1 VIPFTPDA
9 AAAEVYVDCNA
20 RFHAATCK
28 ASGARRLVRML
39 GTLWSGIPPL
49 TLTALSDRM
58 RNSHREHRAIVEW
71 LLVRDADGAATTNI
85 LEEHI
90 RNAGEELASELAR
103 HEDESGKQQGTP
115 GHGSRT

>member
-1 VIPFTPDA
+1 VIPFTLD
-9 AAAEVYVDCNA
+9 AAAEVYVDCDA
-20 RFHAATCK
+20 RFHAATCE

-49 TLTALSDRM
+49 TLTTLSDRM
-58 RNSHREHRAIVEW
+58 RNSHREHRAIVER
-71 LLVRDADGAATTNI
+71 LLVRDADGAATTT

>member
-1 VIPFTPDA
+1 MIPFTPD
-9 AAAEVYVDCNA
+9 AAEVYVDCNA

-58 RNSHREHRAIVEW
+58 RNSHREHRAIVER

>member
-1 VIPFTPDA
+1 MLPPRST
-9 AAAEVYVDCNA
+9 VDCNA
-20 RFHAATCK
+20 RFHAATCE

-49 TLTALSDRM
+49 TLTTLSDRM
-58 RNSHREHRAIVEW
+58 RNSHREHRAIVER
-71 LLVRDADGAATTNI
+71 LLARDADGAAAI

-90 RNAGEELASELAR
+90 RNAGEELAR

>member
-1 VIPFTPDA
+1 VIPFTLD
-9 AAAEVYVDCNA
+9 AAEVYVDCNA
-20 RFHAATCK
+20 RFHAAACE

-39 GTLWSGIPPL
+39 GTLSSGIPPL
-49 TLTALSDRM
+49 TLIALSDRM
-58 RNSHREHRAIVEW
+58 RNSHREHRAIVER
-71 LLVRDADGAATTNI
+71 LLVRDADGAATT

-103 HEDESGKQQGTP
+103 HDDESGKQQGTP